1 MKMIKL
7 KPKLAAMLSI
17 GVFAGGLTV
26 SAAAA
31 AFRDVP
37 ADFWGQ
43 AHIQWA
49 IDQKIVDGYPDGTFR
64 PNSAISRDEFVSMLI
79 RAYKPVD
86 LKGSSANGSWADP
99 YWAYA
104 AEMDWKPDNGDSLAF
119 TRGEAA
125 QYLVNAT
132 GKKFNVED
140 SVQYLL
146 DLGLSDGKNGK
157 HLSGYEKDGKLTR
170 AEAVAFIERFQLRY
184 STLHAS
190 PGPESKYNR
199 TVDFEVYENKY
210 FTILLPKS
218 WNQQYE
224 VTVHRNQ
231 DQTETYDFIH
241 TPNKAFGGNL
251 FAITVWPVEEWS
263 IQEEDVVKAMR
274 VEKIG
279 EMGNRIFTIRTASD
293 VQYNV
298 EDIHLKSEYL
308 SLAKD
313 IIAMNYSVYFQ
324 SP

>member
-1 MKMIKL
+1 MKIIN
-7 KPKLAAMLSI
+7 PKVAAILSI
-17 GVFAGGLTV
+17 GVFAGSLSV

-49 IDQKIVDGYPDGTFR
+49 IDQQIVDGYPDGTFR
-64 PNSAISRDEFVSMLI
+64 PNSPISRDEFITMLI

-86 LKGSSANGSWADP
+86 LKGPSGNGSWADP

-104 AEMDWKPDNGDSLAF
+104 AELDWKPNNGDSFAF

-132 GKKFNVED
+132 GKTYNVED

-157 HLSGYEKDGKLTR
+157 HLNGYEKDGKLTR

-184 STLHAS
+184 SILHAS
-190 PGPESKYNR
+190 PEPESKYDR
-199 TVDFEVYENKY
+199 TVAFEVYENKS

-224 VTVHRNQ
+224 VAIHRNQ
-231 DQTETYDFIH
+231 DQTEAYEFIQ
-241 TPNKAFGGNL
+241 TANKAFGGNL
-251 FAITVWPVEEWS
+251 FTLTIWPAEVWS
-263 IQEEDVVKAMR
+263 AQEEDVVKAMR

-298 EDIHLKSEYL
+298 EDTQLKNAYL

-313 IIAMNYSVYFQ
+313 ILAKNYSVYFQ